1 MIHFILLFS
10 VLIDMIW
17 WSKIAYLYTLFYLL
31 TCHLDKKSNKHSLNH
46 NLFLQRFTY
55 SYGKGTENPVK
66 SVFFYKKGTNESI
79 KIEPSEV

>member
-1 MIHFILLFS
+1 M
-10 VLIDMIW
+10 
-17 WSKIAYLYTLFYLL
+17 
-31 TCHLDKKSNKHSLNH
+31 
-46 NLFLQRFTY
+46 FTY